1 MEPKLLTAVR
11 FVDSTCG
18 ISYRYV
24 YSDTEYFRPH
34 FHDYYEVFLLLEG
47 AVTHHVN
54 GHAVPLGR
62 GSLVFIRPNDT
73 HDYLLR
79 AGERFSML
87 NMTATRDT
95 VEGLLDYLAEGFPAA
110 ELLSAALP
118 PTVLLEES
126 DFQYILTQMTAIRA
140 IGEDETARRKTAL
153 RILLFRIFTRFF
165 AGFRE
170 QTEERGPLWL
180 ERLAAEMR
188 RDGNFIQGIPR
199 MVALSGK
206 SREHLARSVKRHLG
220 MTLSGFINELR
231 LNFIANMLKNSNHS
245 ITDIVYESGFGN
257 FSWAAELFFQRY
269 GVTMSA
275 YRKKG

>member
-87 NMTATRDT
+87 NLTATRDPG
-95 VEGLLDYLAEGFPAA
+95 EGQRASPQQSCSLLRCHL
-110 ELLSAALP
+110 
-118 PTVLLEES
+118 
-126 DFQYILTQMTAIRA
+126 RCCW
-140 IGEDETARRKTAL
+140 RRV
-153 RILLFRIFTRFF
+153 IFSTF
-165 AGFRE
+165 
-170 QTEERGPLWL
+170 
-180 ERLAAEMR
+180 
-188 RDGNFIQGIPR
+188 
-199 MVALSGK
+199 
-206 SREHLARSVKRHLG
+206 SRK
-220 MTLSGFINELR
+220 
-231 LNFIANMLKNSNHS
+231 
-245 ITDIVYESGFGN
+245 
-257 FSWAAELFFQRY
+257 
-269 GVTMSA
+269 
-275 YRKKG
+275 